1 MVAKATARTLDMTNV
16 KDGGNFNQARIP
28 AGDYAALITKVEDVT
43 TKSKKESWL
52 FTIKLKSKPSSVFR
66 YQCIL
71 EENMLWKVRNLAI
84 AAGKTVPKKRLKLD
98 PNQLVGKLIGVSIE
112 DAEDYKDKPQ
122 SEIGGV
128 FPAAELGDDASLT
141 TDDADIDDDDDEDEE
156 EEVGPGPRF
165 TPSDDDEDEDEA
177 EDEPADDEAED
188 EEDEVEDFSAL
199 TRAELKDA
207 IRAIQADFQVRKSQ
221 SDDDLREVLTG
232 LTAGADEEE
241 EEEAP
246 APKPSRTAARKSAKQ
261 KVADDDIDELDID
274 SL

>member
-16 KDGGNFNQARIP
+16 KEGGNFNQARIP
-28 AGDYAALITKVEDVT
+28 AGDYAAIITKVEDAT

-141 TDDADIDDDDDEDEE
+141 TDDADIDDEDDEDEE

-177 EDEPADDEAED
+177 EDEASDEDEAED
-188 EEDEVEDFSAL
+188 EEDEAEDLSAL
-199 TRAELKDA
+199 TRAELKER
-207 IRAIQADFQVRKSQ
+207 IRAIQADFQVRKSH
-221 SDDDLREVLTG
+221 SDEDLRGILEG
-232 LTAGADEEE
+232 LLGAGDEE

-246 APKPSRTAARKSAKQ
+246 APKPSRTAARKNAKQ